1 MLQARLNEG
10 KGPAVYLCPNN
21 YLIEQTCEQARQFGI
36 ATCQAEP
43 DLPEAF
49 LTSEQILVTSVQK
62 LFNGLTKFGLER
74 TAVAVGT
81 LLSSTRYWTVKLSS
95 PSSHPRM
102 RVAAMAL

>member
-10 KGPAVYLCPNN
+10 KGPTVYLCPNN

-49 LTSEQILVTSVQK
+49 LTSEQILVTSVQSK
-62 LFNGLTKFGLER
+62 RPTKAQLGSARL
-74 TAVAVGT
+74 V
-81 LLSSTRYWTVKLSS
+81 S
-95 PSSHPRM
+95 
-102 RVAAMAL
+102 